1 MLKNVLVVLGLTVLA
16 SCNSG
21 LKVEDEYGFNEK
33 DKTYLI
39 NELKRLVIED
49 VESETDLIFT
59 EISIQPTY
67 GKMKD
72 DGRFIVNGSIFY
84 SIGPSNY
91 LQPFIGEVDGTIH
104 LAGAAVNADF
114 FKK

>member
-1 MLKNVLVVLGLTVLA
+1 MSILNFHKFLEEVNLTLPELGKTRGDSLRGNILVNKLK
-16 SCNSG
+16 SG
-21 LKVEDEYGFNEK
+21 EPITT
-33 DKTYLI
+33 DKGDTI
-39 NELKRLVIED
+39 
-49 VESETDLIFT
+49 
-59 EISIQPTY
+59 IS
-67 GKMKD
+67 KMKD